1 MDNARRLEI
10 ATRATYGS
18 RLYMTETVR
27 FNTIAILTNL
37 TALETNRILML
48 RGAGLLDKNCRAVH
62 TYERSDV
69 LKQCIALAIM
79 VSFEMTVRR
88 GDKRSALARVC

>member
-10 ATRATYGS
+10 ATRATFGS
-18 RLYMTETVR
+18 VLYMTETER

-48 RGAGLLDKNCRAVH
+48 RGRGYWMKFVGR
-62 TYERSDV
+62 
-69 LKQCIALAIM
+69 CILM
-79 VSFEMTVRR
+79 R
-88 GDKRSALARVC
+88 GVMC

>member
-1 MDNARRLEI
+1 MNNARRLEI

-18 RLYMTETVR
+18 GLYMTKTAR

-48 RGAGLLDKNCRAVH
+48 RGAGLLDKICRAV
-62 TYERSDV
+62 
-69 LKQCIALAIM
+69 LANH
-79 VSFEMTVRR
+79 SPVR
-88 GDKRSALARVC
+88 VV

>member
-1 MDNARRLEI
+1 
-10 ATRATYGS
+10 
-18 RLYMTETVR
+18 MTETVR

-69 LKQCIALAIM
+69 LKQCSALVVM
-79 VSFEMTVRR
+79 VSFGMIVRR
-88 GDKRSALARVC
+88 GGKRSALARVC